1 MQKRSV
7 AQLLLDETFDFDFY
21 KAVQLLEQLAP
32 DAIPVGEGNEPL
44 KEPVKFHAK
53 VKTGFSASSLESL
66 IPSSSPSERPELH
79 THFMSLAGANAP
91 LPLVYAEL
99 IIERAFRGDKAI
111 QHFFDIFNHR
121 LISLLYR
128 SSRINRLGY
137 DSAVAPNQT
146 HFAHLLFALFGME
159 TNGLQHRMQVP
170 DSALLMYT
178 GLFIHESRSFAA
190 LKHLLEDYF
199 QIPVEIVSFQ
209 GKWQYLPTDEWTKLG
224 LNGQCQKLGQT
235 ATIGQKIWDQQ
246 SEFLIKLG
254 ALDLKTFMD
263 FLPIGKALQRLN
275 DLTRFFVGLELDFKV
290 QLILDKK
297 CIPDCVVQQNQPM
310 YLGWN
315 SWLKSKPAQQ
325 HGQITLNITREMQN
339 V

>member
-1 MQKRSV
+1 MQKKSV
-7 AQLLLDETFDFDFY
+7 AQLLVDETFRFDFY
-21 KAVQLLEQLAP
+21 KSVQLLEQLAP
-32 DAIPVGEGNEPL
+32 DTISVGEGNEPF
-44 KEPVKFHAK
+44 KEPVKFHSK
-53 VKTGFSASSLESL
+53 IKTGFASSTLESL
-66 IPSSSPSERPELH
+66 RSSSSTLERPELH

-99 IIERAFRGDKAI
+99 IIERALRGDKAI

-128 SSRINRLGY
+128 ASRINRLGY
-137 DSAVAPNQT
+137 DNVVAPSQT

-159 TNGLQHRMQVP
+159 TEGLQHRMQVP
-170 DSALLMYT
+170 DSALLMYA
-178 GLFIHESRSFAA
+178 GLFIHEPRSFTA
-190 LKHLLEDYF
+190 LEHLLADYF
-199 QIPVEIVSFQ
+199 QIPVEIVPFQ
-209 GKWQYLPTDEWTKLG
+209 GKWQYLPIDEWTKLG

-254 ALDLKTFMD
+254 PLNLTTFMD

-275 DLTRFFVGLELDFKV
+275 NLTRFFVGLELDFKV

-297 CIPDCVVQQNQPM
+297 CIPDCVVQQNQPI

-315 SWLKSKPAQQ
+315 SWLKSKPTQQ
-325 HGQITLNITREMQN
+325 NGQVTLKC
-339 V
+339 